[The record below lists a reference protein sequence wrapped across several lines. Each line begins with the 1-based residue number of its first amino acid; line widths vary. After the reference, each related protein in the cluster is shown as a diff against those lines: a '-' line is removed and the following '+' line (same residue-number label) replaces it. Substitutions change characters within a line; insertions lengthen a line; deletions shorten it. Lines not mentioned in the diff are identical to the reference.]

1 MRLKRLKCIPVL
13 LAALLLTG
21 CWDSTDIEDKNI
33 VTAVIFDV
41 KDEKYRF
48 FAEVA
53 DIASNANN
61 NIDASQSSSSYEK
74 SGFTFVQ
81 SQGEDLVESR
91 ANLDLQ
97 MDKPIYLDAVR
108 TLILTERGAK
118 KDLKEYLFRLKADV
132 EYRQKV
138 KVFITHEEPEA
149 LTRSRTENDISFG
162 FSVDNMLDQL
172 IDNGQAFS
180 RSSARYI
187 ENILGR
193 SGFCIPCVDLENT
206 SIILSGYFVVG
217 YDADLRGFIPANETR
232 GLVIMKADH
241 AEQNY
246 VVPLGGNTATIRV
259 EIESAD
265 TSVQYDG
272 GRMRFSVEY
281 GVSATIEYFKN
292 GVQSMDEETTRRI
305 HDTLVQMIKADVKE
319 TIARSQKEFKCD
331 YLQFDDAFRV
341 SYPRE
346 FKEIDWE
353 KEYPNAQMDVKINVN
368 MDTDPRI
375 IYEPSRE

>member
-1 MRLKRLKCIPVL
+1 
-13 LAALLLTG
+13 LTG

-81 SQGEDLVESR
+81 AQGKDLIESR

-118 KDLKEYLFRLKADV
+118 EDLKEYMFRLKADV

-138 KVFITHEEPEA
+138 KVFITREEPEA
-149 LTRSRTENDISFG
+149 LTRSRTENDVSFG

-193 SGFCIPCVDLENT
+193 SGFCIPCVDLENRST
-206 SIILSGYFVVG
+206 ILSGYFVVG
-217 YDADLRGFIPANETR
+217 YDGDLRGFIPANETR

-241 AEQNY
+241 AKQNY
-246 VVPLGGNTATIRV
+246 VVPFGDNTATIRV

-265 TSVQYDG
+265 TAG
-272 GRMRFSVEY
+272 C
-281 GVSATIEYFKN
+281 VSAWNT
-292 GVQSMDEETTRRI
+292 
-305 HDTLVQMIKADVKE
+305 A
-319 TIARSQKEFKCD
+319 
-331 YLQFDDAFRV
+331 
-341 SYPRE
+341 
-346 FKEIDWE
+346 
-353 KEYPNAQMDVKINVN
+353 
-368 MDTDPRI
+368 
-375 IYEPSRE
+375 

>member
-1 MRLKRLKCIPVL
+1 VH
-13 LAALLLTG
+13 TG
-21 CWDSTDIEDKNI
+21 PAGGPAFDHKNI

-81 SQGEDLVESR
+81 SQGEDLAESR

-118 KDLKEYLFRLKADV
+118 ENLKEYLFRLKADV

-138 KVFITHEEPEA
+138 KVFITREEPEA

-180 RSSARYI
+180 RTSARYI
-187 ENILGR
+187 ENILAR

-259 EIESAD
+259 EIESTD

-292 GVQSMDEETTRRI
+292 GVQSMDEEN
-305 HDTLVQMIKADVKE
+305 DTLVQMIKADVEE

-331 YLQFDDAFRV
+331 YLQFDDVFRA